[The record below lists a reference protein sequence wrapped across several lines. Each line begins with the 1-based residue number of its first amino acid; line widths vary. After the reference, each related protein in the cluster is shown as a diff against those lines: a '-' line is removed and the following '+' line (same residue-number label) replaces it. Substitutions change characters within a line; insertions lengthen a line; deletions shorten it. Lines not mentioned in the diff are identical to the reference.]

1 MVYNSVVLASRPAE
15 FMTAN
20 KNCKLGLQKRSTR
33 KRLFAT
39 INQLA
44 TLSLRTCGMT
54 VNIFKICFPKGAD
67 EFFR

>member
-1 MVYNSVVLASRPAE
+1 MVYNSAILALRPAE
-15 FMTAN
+15 LMTAN

-39 INQLA
+39 INQFA

-54 VNIFKICFPKGAD
+54 VKDFHQLL
-67 EFFR
+67 R